1 MSYFDSPKNRA
12 IWERELNGLRA
23 ERERRKRE
31 GYRPQIDEKQA
42 VSAEKKEQNP
52 YRRKITLQE
61 LEQQEREAVQTAR
74 AQKAQRIKEKASQ
87 RDMEDGKAPVKQTL
101 EKKSLSKNPGGKVL

>member
-42 VSAEKKEQNP
+42 VSAEKKNRILTGERSPCRNWSS
-52 YRRKITLQE
+52 RR
-61 LEQQEREAVQTAR
+61 ERPCR
-74 AQKAQRIKEKASQ
+74 RPGL
-87 RDMEDGKAPVKQTL
+87 RR
-101 EKKSLSKNPGGKVL
+101 LSG